1 MTSPPVSEGAASQ
14 RGASKRGSSPRAAS
28 NTASRKGRRLRGGTS
43 QANRL
48 AVAILEVLAGLRTP
62 AEAAQSLQISLP
74 RYYGL
79 ETRALEGLVA
89 ACEPKPS
96 GKQPTPETR
105 IAALEKEL
113 QQARHECARQQALV
127 RAAQRTVGLTLPATR
142 PGKQKA
148 DAAKGAVKKSGK
160 RRKRRPTVRAL
171 RAAKTLRENSSVES
185 SPEGVEKPL
194 ADGSTVCAP
203 TTPRQQE
210 HDDGSQGKETVGDP
224 AR

>member
-1 MTSPPVSEGAASQ
+1 MTSPTASEAA
-14 RGASKRGSSPRAAS
+14 ASKRGSSKRAAS
-28 NTASRKGRRLRGGTS
+28 NGASRKRHRLRGGTG
-43 QANRL
+43 QANRI

-62 AEAAQSLQISLP
+62 AEAAQSLQISVL
-74 RYYGL
+74 RYYVL

-89 ACEPKPS
+89 ACEPKPL

-148 DAAKGAVKKSGK
+148 EPAKKG
-160 RRKRRPTVRAL
+160 RRRRPTVRAL
-171 RAAKTLRENSSVES
+171 RAAKTLRENSSVPS
-185 SPEGVEKPL
+185 SAEGLEKRV
-194 ADGSTVCAP
+194 ADGSTQDASRP
-203 TTPRQQE
+203 SHQE
-210 HDDGSQGKETVGDP
+210 HDDGSQGKETVGNP
-224 AR
+224 SR